1 MTRMKYRDLHNH
13 TIYSDGDNTIGDI
26 IRRASE
32 AGLSQV
38 GISDHFE
45 LIDDME
51 KYIKEIVSYRDG
63 CREIDLLI
71 GVEIRVQT
79 LLGLT
84 AQQIQCLGSRLDYVL
99 IENVEYSYKIEEV
112 LVGLQ
117 SIINSM
123 DCKVGWAHLDLER
136 LGNERERVLDFTAAN
151 KMFIDFNIE
160 SAFYQNVL
168 QGFEDVNDVLSRGI
182 EIVVGSDTHSIE
194 DEWLGGIRTAH
205 KFIDDLRTK
214 YATSEFT
221 KGQISLACAA
231 EIAEIP
237 LVKFMDVLN
246 EQGIAWA
253 EYGERELQMDL
264 EFEESI
270 EQEKKL
276 KDEEIKKQIE
286 RIYQENLRLEQ
297 LSEPTEVEEGVKIL
311 KQLEL
316 NDMELDRLT
325 LKCSYVTK
333 DDLVIDK
340 IRSNTDK
347 RKWLYAYFSKGKG
360 YRYTGYYESIEELE
374 SVVLYTKPVR
384 A

>member
-1 MTRMKYRDLHNH
+1 MMKYRDLHNH
-13 TIYSDGDNTIGDI
+13 TSWSDGDFTIGEI
-26 IRRASE
+26 IGRAVE
-32 AGLSQV
+32 VGLSQV

-45 LIDDME
+45 AIEDIE
-51 KYIKEIVSYRDG
+51 EYIKEIISYRDECEEVDILVG
-63 CREIDLLI
+63 I
-71 GVEIRVQT
+71 EIRVQT

-84 AQQIQCLGSRLDYVL
+84 TNPIQYLGSKLDYML
-99 IENVEYSYKIEEV
+99 IEGIEYRVSIDEV
-112 LVGLQ
+112 LANLQ
-117 SIINSM
+117 PIIKSM
-123 DCKVGWAHLDLER
+123 NCKLGWAHLNLER
-136 LGNERERVLDFTAAN
+136 LGDARKQVLDFTVVN

-168 QGFEDVNDVLSRGI
+168 QGFEHINDVILKGI
-182 EIVVGSDTHSIE
+182 EIIVGSDTHEFE
-194 DEWLGGIRTAH
+194 DEWLGSIRTAH
-205 KFIDDLRTK
+205 QFIRDYKNK
-214 YATSEFT
+214 YAIDAFT
-221 KGQISLACAA
+221 QGKISLARAA
-231 EIAEIP
+231 EMTEIP
-237 LVKFMDVLN
+237 LAKFMDVLN

-264 EFEESI
+264 ELEESI

-297 LSEPTEVEEGVKIL
+297 LTEPKEVEEGVKIL

-316 NDMELDRLT
+316 NDMELDRLI

-360 YRYTGYYESIEELE
+360 YRYSGYYKSIEELE
-374 SVVLYTKPVR
+374 AVDLYTKPVE

>member
-1 MTRMKYRDLHNH
+1 MKYRDLHNH
-13 TIYSDGDNTIGDI
+13 TVHSDGDNMIGEI
-26 IRRASE
+26 IGRAVT
-32 AGLSQV
+32 AGLSQL

-45 LIDDME
+45 AIKDIE
-51 KYIKEIVSYRDG
+51 KYIKEIVLYRDK
-63 CREIDLLI
+63 CQEIDILVGI
-71 GVEIRVQT
+71 EIRVQT

-84 AQQIQCLGSRLDYVL
+84 TQQIQYLGSKLDYML
-99 IENVEYSYKIEEV
+99 IEDIEYRASIAEV
-112 LVGLQ
+112 LATLQ
-117 SIINSM
+117 PILNSM

-136 LGNERERVLDFTAAN
+136 LGNARERVLEFTAAN
-151 KMFIDFNIE
+151 MMFIDFNIE
-160 SAFYQNVL
+160 STFYQNVL

-194 DEWLGGIRTAH
+194 DEWLEGIRIAH
-205 KFIDDLRTK
+205 KFIGDLKIK

-221 KGQISLACAA
+221 KGQISLARAA
-231 EIAEIP
+231 EIVEIP

-246 EQGIAWA
+246 ELGIAWA

-264 EFEESI
+264 ELEESI

-276 KDEEIKKQIE
+276 KDEDIKKQIE

-297 LSEPTEVEEGVKIL
+297 LPEPAEVEEGVKIL
-311 KQLEL
+311 KQLKL
-316 NDMELDRLT
+316 NDAELDRLT
-325 LKCSYVTK
+325 LKCSCVTK
-333 DDLVIDK
+333 DVLIIDK

-360 YRYTGYYESIEELE
+360 YRYSRYCERIEDLE
-374 SVVLYTKPVR
+374 SVELYANPVE